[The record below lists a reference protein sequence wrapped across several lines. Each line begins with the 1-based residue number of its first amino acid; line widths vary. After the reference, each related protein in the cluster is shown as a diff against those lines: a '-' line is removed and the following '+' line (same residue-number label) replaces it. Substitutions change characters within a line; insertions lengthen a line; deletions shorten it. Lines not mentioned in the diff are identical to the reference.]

1 MVKNYVLEISDK
13 KGRKIHLSKER
24 WSHIRKKHPE
34 IENFELIEQTI
45 KNPDKTVQYTF
56 DEDIYYFYKFFK
68 NLKSPKQYLLLII
81 KYLNGEGFII
91 TAYLE
96 KDIKSM

>member
-1 MVKNYVLEISDK
+1 MKDYVLEVIDK
-13 KGRKIHLSKER
+13 TGKKTHLSKER
-24 WSHIRKKHPE
+24 WNHIRKKHPE
-34 IENFELIEQTI
+34 IEDIELIEQTI
-45 KNPDKTVQYTF
+45 KNPDKIVQYPF
-56 DEDIYYFYKFFK
+56 DENIYYFYKYFK
-68 NLKSPKQYLLLII
+68 NMEPPKQYLLVII

>member
-1 MVKNYVLEISDK
+1 MEDYVFEVIDK
-13 KGRKIHLSKER
+13 TGRKIHLSKER

-34 IENFELIEQTI
+34 IENLELIEQTI
-45 KNPDKTVQYTF
+45 KNPDKVIPFIY
-56 DEDIYYFYKFFK
+56 DEKIYYFYKYFK
-68 NLKSPKQYLLLII
+68 NLKAPKQYLLIII

-96 KDIKSM
+96 KDIKGI